1 MSGGSRVLIPSNDRG
16 MIKQIRE
23 VTAKHSDDE
32 IYAML
37 KECNMDPDDAAQ
49 KLLYLGT
56 PPPPRPLGRLTA
68 TGCFAD
74 TFHEVKSKRDRRK
87 ASLNSRASGTQW
99 RGTRGGRG
107 NYTSGTHLVLS
118 ETFKL
123 IHIQKK
129 EYYNVSLGTKWSNAT
144 KEKATATL
152 TLFIDLLE
160 ANVWLTDAG
169 GGRNVGARKENG
181 NTSGAPRATGSS
193 TTSVNGPTSVS
204 NGTSNGP
211 TRAADGGEK
220 QVVGKPPTEPSSRLL
235 NAVLHETE
243 SNATSHVTS
252 ASANGLTSMS
262 TWSSSSGPA
271 PQPFAG
277 QCIVDETSAAL
288 SVVVS
293 ATNGTRPRTSQLT
306 ENNLLSEQLAFF
318 PTHNGSL
325 AVIPN
330 PEHVNGISKV
340 VASDPATEAV
350 ENTKPLHENDTVLE
364 EATSELDL
372 KLQKLHLSDLSVIFP
387 DNLQVPE
394 AFKRGLTFGSLDA
407 SIDGEDS
414 EPVAEAETV
423 QEDCKTEPAQENSQ
437 SEPSSCAHGAPST
450 VEEGDCPDHSVHPPH
465 VPVKSLPLQ
474 ENFSSASVAKHE
486 QSKPE
491 KMLPLG
497 GPPFPL
503 FQAAP
508 DYSFGLVPPVLAPHL
523 VQLEGSEPQ
532 ASIAMLYS
540 IRALENGNSVVS
552 SASDSTAPATQPAGI
567 SQSSVAIP
575 PHLFPFFRHPYSP
588 NYFPYSHFYPHMYFP
603 HSGHH
608 FLGQSGFPQQPSTG
622 NAYIPP
628 AGAAQGVKF
637 PVSSPFEQGSNAG
650 NMTHFGIP
658 SGYGSYGSSP
668 VSYSPSTA
676 VTPGSSAS
684 SEDLA
689 ASELKEKN
697 VYLTGEDPH
706 AWTSQSQAVRDIS
719 GLQANYLYNQ
729 HVAFSHAQAGHGAF
743 GGLFHPSQTTPAAS
757 IINPHLHQPQTM
769 PEAIKP
775 RDRSMAVTLDSG
787 IYLYPTGHGHN
798 LLKGKITVRYS
809 EKFNAPPIVE
819 VVADERLPPCARKTL
834 LRKLVTCGL
843 RDSLKLRDVYT
854 DIPQIAMTAPQMLTN
869 PGSELNSR

>member
-1 MSGGSRVLIPSNDRG
+1 MSGGSRVLIPSNVLG

-56 PPPPRPLGRLTA
+56 PLTPHRPLGYI
-68 TGCFAD
+68 
-74 TFHEVKSKRDRRK
+74 
-87 ASLNSRASGTQW
+87 SR
-99 RGTRGGRG
+99 
-107 NYTSGTHLVLS
+107 
-118 ETFKL
+118 
-123 IHIQKK
+123 
-129 EYYNVSLGTKWSNAT
+129 
-144 KEKATATL
+144 
-152 TLFIDLLE
+152 
-160 ANVWLTDAG
+160 DAG

-220 QVVGKPPTEPSSRLL
+220 QVVGKTPTEPSSRLL

-252 ASANGLTSMS
+252 ASANGLTSVS
-262 TWSSSSGPA
+262 TWSSSRGPA

-293 ATNGTRPRTSQLT
+293 ATNGTRPITSQLS

-318 PTHNGSL
+318 PTHDGSL

-330 PEHVNGISKV
+330 QEHVNGISKV

-350 ENTKPLHENDTVLE
+350 ANTKPLHENDTVLE

-372 KLQKLHLSDLSVIFP
+372 KLQKLNLSDQPVIFP
-387 DNLQVPE
+387 DHLQVPE

-407 SIDGEDS
+407 FIDGEDS
-414 EPVAEAETV
+414 ESVAEAEAETV
-423 QEDCKTEPAQENSQ
+423 QEDGKTEPAQENSQ
-437 SEPSSCAHGAPST
+437 SEPSSCAHGALST
-450 VEEGDCPDHSVHPPH
+450 VQEGDCPDHSVHPSH
-465 VPVKSLPLQ
+465 VPVKLLPSQ

-486 QSKPE
+486 QSNQE

-508 DYSFGLVPPVLAPHL
+508 DYSFSLVPPVLAPHL

-532 ASIAMLYS
+532 ASIVMLYS
-540 IRALENGNSVVS
+540 IRALETISDLFTSLRWQNGNSVVS

-567 SQSSVAIP
+567 AQSSVAIP

-706 AWTSQSQAVRDIS
+706 AWTSQSQAIRDIS

-757 IINPHLHQPQTM
+757 IINPFLHQPQTM
-769 PEAIKP
+769 AESIKP
-775 RDRSMAVTLDSG
+775 VVPPSGAYQQPQRSENNWSSS
-787 IYLYPTGHGHN
+787 
-798 LLKGKITVRYS
+798 LLNRENIG
-809 EKFNAPPIVE
+809 
-819 VVADERLPPCARKTL
+819 
-834 LRKLVTCGL
+834 
-843 RDSLKLRDVYT
+843 
-854 DIPQIAMTAPQMLTN
+854 
-869 PGSELNSR
+869 

>member
-1 MSGGSRVLIPSNDRG
+1 MEAPMVNGGSRLHDEGGNGSQLYDGGGGVGALIFTKSIAVSVPLVAPTMSGGGSRVLITSNDRG

-37 KECNMDPDDAAQ
+37 KECNMDPDAAAQ

-56 PPPPRPLGRLTA
+56 PPTLRVVLGHTKLCARILTA
-68 TGCFAD
+68 TGCFVD

-99 RGTRGGRG
+99 RGTRVGRG
-107 NYTSGTHLVLS
+107 NYTS
-118 ETFKL
+118 
-123 IHIQKK
+123 
-129 EYYNVSLGTKWSNAT
+129 
-144 KEKATATL
+144 
-152 TLFIDLLE
+152 
-160 ANVWLTDAG
+160 DAG

-193 TTSVNGPTSVS
+193 ITSVNGPTSLS
-204 NGTSNGP
+204 SGTSNEP
-211 TRAADGGEK
+211 TRAAGLNVL
-220 QVVGKPPTEPSSRLL
+220 VVD
-235 NAVLHETE
+235 
-243 SNATSHVTS
+243 S
-252 ASANGLTSMS
+252 ASANGLTSVS
-262 TWSSSSGPA
+262 TWSSSRGPA
-271 PQPFAG
+271 PRPFAG

-293 ATNGTRPRTSQLT
+293 GTNGTSQLT
-306 ENNLLSEQLAFF
+306 ENNLLFEQLAFF
-318 PTHNGSL
+318 PTHDGSL
-325 AVIPN
+325 AFIPN
-330 PEHVNGISKV
+330 QEHVNGVSKV

-350 ENTKPLHENDTVLE
+350 ANSKPLHENDIVVE

-372 KLQKLHLSDLSVIFP
+372 KLQKLNLSDQPVIFP
-387 DNLQVPE
+387 DHLQVPE
-394 AFKRGLTFGSLDA
+394 ALKRGLTFGSLDA

-414 EPVAEAETV
+414 ESVAEAEAETV
-423 QEDCKTEPAQENSQ
+423 QED
-437 SEPSSCAHGAPST
+437 
-450 VEEGDCPDHSVHPPH
+450 
-465 VPVKSLPLQ
+465 
-474 ENFSSASVAKHE
+474 
-486 QSKPE
+486 
-491 KMLPLG
+491 
-497 GPPFPL
+497 
-503 FQAAP
+503 
-508 DYSFGLVPPVLAPHL
+508 
-523 VQLEGSEPQ
+523 
-532 ASIAMLYS
+532 
-540 IRALENGNSVVS
+540 
-552 SASDSTAPATQPAGI
+552 DSTAPATQPAGI
-567 SQSSVAIP
+567 AQSSVAIP

-743 GGLFHPSQTTPAAS
+743 GGLFHPSQTTPTAS
-757 IINPHLHQPQTM
+757 IINPFLHQPQTM
-769 PEAIKP
+769 AESIKP
-775 RDRSMAVTLDSG
+775 VVPPSGAYQQPQRSENNWSSS
-787 IYLYPTGHGHN
+787 
-798 LLKGKITVRYS
+798 LL
-809 EKFNAPPIVE
+809 N
-819 VVADERLPPCARKTL
+819 
-834 LRKLVTCGL
+834 
-843 RDSLKLRDVYT
+843 RDS
-854 DIPQIAMTAPQMLTN
+854 I
-869 PGSELNSR
+869 G